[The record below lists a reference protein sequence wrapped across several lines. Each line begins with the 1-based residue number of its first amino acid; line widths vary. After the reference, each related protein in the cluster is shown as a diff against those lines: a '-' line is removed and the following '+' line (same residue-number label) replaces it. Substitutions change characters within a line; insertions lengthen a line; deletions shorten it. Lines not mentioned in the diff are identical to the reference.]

1 MAETTRYSTIEERLL
16 AWLNA
21 VAKENFLPE
30 ILLDYAS
37 DGDAISLQ
45 TIGVPQTKKEYING
59 SRLRRSSFRL
69 ARVFRGADTSS
80 VPSID
85 AINELVTFSTE
96 IQKKKGERIDA
107 STTLTDAEIST
118 PSLLWRSEDGA
129 SAYGITISIDYK
141 EE

>member
-1 MAETTRYSTIEERLL
+1 MADKSIEERLL
-16 AWLNA
+16 RWLNGIA
-21 VAKENFLPE
+21 TENGLPA

-37 DGDAISLQ
+37 DGNSISFQ
-45 TIGVPQTKKEYING
+45 TIGVPQTTKEYING
-59 SRLRRSSFRL
+59 TRLRRSSFRL

-85 AINELVTFSTE
+85 AIAGLSLLASA
-96 IQKKKGERIDA
+96 IQDSKGEMID
-107 STTLTDAEIST
+107 SGTLLLDSDIST

-129 SAYGITISIDYK
+129 SAYGVTITISYK

>member
-1 MAETTRYSTIEERLL
+1 MSEKKTIEERLL
-16 AWLNA
+16 RWLNDIA
-21 VAKENFLPE
+21 VENSLPY

-37 DGDAISLQ
+37 DGDSISLQ

-59 SRLRRSSFRL
+59 SRLRHASFRL

-96 IQKKKGERIDA
+96 IQRKKGERMDD
-107 STTLTDAEIST
+107 STVLIDAEIST